1 MGDPGRPYSQEPEA
15 FPHIIRVSDVK
26 ASYESHAVM
35 SRQKRNI
42 FFQSGLR
49 LCGKETTE
57 QVVSHHLSYFHLRG
71 KTLIKHKARPA
82 AMRKALY

>member
-1 MGDPGRPYSQEPEA
+1 MGDPGGAYSQEPEV

-26 ASYESHAVM
+26 ASNESHAVM
-35 SRQKRNI
+35 ARQKRNT

-49 LCGKETTE
+49 LCGQETAE

-71 KTLIKHKARPA
+71 KIQVRQQEVKVKPFN
-82 AMRKALY
+82 KGW